1 MRLTMELRQIKYFLK
16 VAELLNFSEA
26 SKVLFITQSTLSQQI
41 RQLENEFDTI
51 LFERNSHEVSLTE
64 AGQQF
69 MRYARKVMIDVDDCT
84 QKMDDVKNMLTGEL
98 NIGVTF
104 TFSPLLTETVLEFM
118 KLYPHVRLNV
128 FYKTMSELMDML
140 QRREVDFVL
149 AFKPTDRNDKIESHV
164 LFNNHLSV
172 VVSEQHPLARRKSLN
187 LDDLVLYDAAM
198 PAHGLQARN
207 SFEDMMHSVN
217 SKLKIRTELNDV
229 SILLKLIRQSK
240 LITILAEAT
249 IHDEDGLVAIPLEM
263 AGNDME
269 GCIHQLKQAY
279 VKNSAREFYRLLSQS
294 RAILKYSSLAK
305 LL

>member
-1 MRLTMELRQIKYFLK
+1 MELRQIRYFLK

-26 SKVLFITQSTLSQQI
+26 SKALFITQSTLSQQI

-69 MRYARKVMIDVDDCT
+69 MRYARKVIIDVDDCT
-84 QKMDDVKNMLTGEL
+84 QKMDDLKNMLTGEL

-172 VVSEQHPLARRKSLN
+172 VVSEQNSLAKRKSLT
-187 LDDLVLYDAAM
+187 LDDLAAYDAAM
-198 PAHGLQARN
+198 PARGLQARN
-207 SFEDMMHSVN
+207 SFDDMIHSEN
-217 SKLKIRTELNDV
+217 SKLKIRVELNDV
-229 SILLKLIRQSK
+229 SILLKLIKQSK
-240 LITILAEAT
+240 LVTILAEAT

-269 GCIHQLKQAY
+269 GCIHLLKQAY

>member
-1 MRLTMELRQIKYFLK
+1 MELRQIRYFLK

-26 SKVLFITQSTLSQQI
+26 SKALFITQSTLSQQI

-69 MRYARKVMIDVDDCT
+69 MRYARKVIIDVDDCT
-84 QKMDDVKNMLTGEL
+84 QKMDDLKNMLTGEL

-172 VVSEQHPLARRKSLN
+172 VVSDRHSLAKRKSLT
-187 LDDLVLYDAAM
+187 LDDLAPYDAAM
-198 PAHGLQARN
+198 PARGLQARN
-207 SFEDMMHSVN
+207 SFDDMIHSEN
-217 SKLKIRTELNDV
+217 SKLKIRVELNDV
-229 SILLKLIRQSK
+229 SILLKLIKQSK
-240 LITILAEAT
+240 LVTILAEAT

-269 GCIHQLKQAY
+269 GCIHLLKQAY

>member
-1 MRLTMELRQIKYFLK
+1 MELRQIRYFLK

-26 SKVLFITQSTLSQQI
+26 SKALFITQSTLSQQI

-69 MRYARKVMIDVDDCT
+69 MRYARKVIIDVDDCT
-84 QKMDDVKNMLTGEL
+84 QKMDDLKNMLTGEL

-164 LFNNHLSV
+164 LLNNHLSV
-172 VVSEQHPLARRKSLN
+172 VVSERHSLAKRKSLT
-187 LDDLVLYDAAM
+187 LDDLAPYDAAM
-198 PAHGLQARN
+198 PARGLQARN
-207 SFEDMMHSVN
+207 SFDDMIHSEN
-217 SKLKIRTELNDV
+217 SKLKIRVELNDV
-229 SILLKLIRQSK
+229 SILLKLIKQSK
-240 LITILAEAT
+240 LVTILAEAT

-269 GCIHQLKQAY
+269 GCIHLLKQAY

-294 RAILKYSSLAK
+294 RAILKYSSLAR

>member
-1 MRLTMELRQIKYFLK
+1 MELRQIKYFLK

-26 SKVLFITQSTLSQQI
+26 SKALFITQSTLSQQI

-84 QKMDDVKNMLTGEL
+84 QKMDDLKNMLTGEL

-172 VVSEQHPLARRKSLN
+172 VVSERHSLAKRKSLT
-187 LDDLVLYDAAM
+187 LDDLAPYDAAM
-198 PAHGLQARN
+198 PARGLQARN
-207 SFEDMMHSVN
+207 SFDDMIHSEN
-217 SKLKIRTELNDV
+217 SKLRIRVELNDV
-229 SILLKLIRQSK
+229 SILLKLIKQSK
-240 LITILAEAT
+240 LVTILAEAT

-263 AGNDME
+263 TGNDME
-269 GCIHQLKQAY
+269 GCIHLLKQAY

>member
-1 MRLTMELRQIKYFLK
+1 MELRQIRYFLK

-26 SKVLFITQSTLSQQI
+26 SKALFITQSTLSQQI

-64 AGQQF
+64 AGKQF

-84 QKMDDVKNMLTGEL
+84 QKMDDLKNMLTGEL

-118 KLYPHVRLNV
+118 KMYPHVRLNV

-172 VVSEQHPLARRKSLN
+172 VVSEQHSLAKRKSLT
-187 LDDLVLYDAAM
+187 LDDLAPYDAAM
-198 PAHGLQARN
+198 PARGLQARN
-207 SFEDMMHSVN
+207 SFDDMIHSEN
-217 SKLKIRTELNDV
+217 SKLKIRVELNDV
-229 SILLKLIRQSK
+229 SILLKLIKQSK
-240 LITILAEAT
+240 LITILADAT

-263 AGNDME
+263 TGNDME
-269 GCIHQLKQAY
+269 GCIHLLKQAY

>member
-1 MRLTMELRQIKYFLK
+1 MELRQIRYFLK

-26 SKVLFITQSTLSQQI
+26 SKELFITQSTLSQQI

-84 QKMDDVKNMLTGEL
+84 QKMDDLKNMLTGEL

-172 VVSEQHPLARRKSLN
+172 VVSEHHSLAKRKSLT
-187 LDDLVLYDAAM
+187 LDDLAPYDAAM
-198 PAHGLQARN
+198 PARGLQARN
-207 SFEDMMHSVN
+207 SFDDMIHSEN
-217 SKLKIRTELNDV
+217 SKLKIRVELNDV
-229 SILLKLIRQSK
+229 SILLKLIKQSK
-240 LITILAEAT
+240 LVTILAEAT

-263 AGNDME
+263 TGNDME
-269 GCIHQLKQAY
+269 GCIHLFKQAY

>member
-1 MRLTMELRQIKYFLK
+1 MELRQIRYFLK

-26 SKVLFITQSTLSQQI
+26 SKELFITQSTLSQQI

-84 QKMDDVKNMLTGEL
+84 QKMDDLKNMLTGEL

-172 VVSEQHPLARRKSLN
+172 VVSEHHSLAKRKSLT
-187 LDDLVLYDAAM
+187 LDDLAPYDAAM
-198 PAHGLQARN
+198 PARGLQARN
-207 SFEDMMHSVN
+207 SFDDMIHSEN
-217 SKLKIRTELNDV
+217 SKLKIRVELNDV
-229 SILLKLIRQSK
+229 SILLKLIKQSK
-240 LITILAEAT
+240 LVTILAEAT

-269 GCIHQLKQAY
+269 GCIHLLKQAY

>member
-1 MRLTMELRQIKYFLK
+1 MELRQIRYFLK

-26 SKVLFITQSTLSQQI
+26 SKALFITQSTLSQQI

-84 QKMDDVKNMLTGEL
+84 QKMDDLKNMLTGEL

-172 VVSEQHPLARRKSLN
+172 VVSEQHSLAKRKSLT
-187 LDDLVLYDAAM
+187 LDDLALYDAAM
-198 PAHGLQARN
+198 PARGLQARN
-207 SFEDMMHSVN
+207 SFDDMIHSEN
-217 SKLKIRTELNDV
+217 SKLKIRVELNDV
-229 SILLKLIRQSK
+229 SILLKLIKQSK

-263 AGNDME
+263 TGNDME
-269 GCIHQLKQAY
+269 GCIHLLKQAY

>member
-1 MRLTMELRQIKYFLK
+1 MELRQIRYFLK

-26 SKVLFITQSTLSQQI
+26 SKALFITQSTLSQQI

-69 MRYARKVMIDVDDCT
+69 MRYARKVIIDVDDCT
-84 QKMDDVKNMLTGEL
+84 QKMDDLKNMLTGEL

-172 VVSEQHPLARRKSLN
+172 VVSEHHSLAKRKSLT
-187 LDDLVLYDAAM
+187 LDDLAPYDAAM
-198 PAHGLQARN
+198 PARGLQARN
-207 SFEDMMHSVN
+207 SFDDMIHSEN
-217 SKLKIRTELNDV
+217 SKLKIRVELNDV
-229 SILLKLIRQSK
+229 SILLKLIKQSK
-240 LITILAEAT
+240 LVTILAEAT

-263 AGNDME
+263 VGNDME
-269 GCIHQLKQAY
+269 GCIHLLKQAY

>member
-1 MRLTMELRQIKYFLK
+1 MELRQIRYFLK

-26 SKVLFITQSTLSQQI
+26 SKALFITQSTLSQQI

-84 QKMDDVKNMLTGEL
+84 QKMDDLKNMLTGEL

-149 AFKPTDRNDKIESHV
+149 AFRPTDRNDKIESHV

-172 VVSEQHPLARRKSLN
+172 VVSEQHSLAKRKSLTF
-187 LDDLVLYDAAM
+187 DDLALYDAAM
-198 PAHGLQARN
+198 PARGLQARN
-207 SFEDMMHSVN
+207 SFDDMIHSEN
-217 SKLKIRTELNDV
+217 SKLKIRVELNDV

-263 AGNDME
+263 TGNDME
-269 GCIHQLKQAY
+269 GCIHLLKQAY

>member
-1 MRLTMELRQIKYFLK
+1 MELRQIRYFLK

-26 SKVLFITQSTLSQQI
+26 SKELFITQSTLSQQI

-84 QKMDDVKNMLTGEL
+84 QKMDDLKNMLTGEL

-172 VVSEQHPLARRKSLN
+172 VVSEQHSLAKRKSLT
-187 LDDLVLYDAAM
+187 LEDLAPYDAAM
-198 PAHGLQARN
+198 PARGLQARN
-207 SFEDMMHSVN
+207 SFDDMIHSEN
-217 SKLKIRTELNDV
+217 SKLKIRVELNDV
-229 SILLKLIRQSK
+229 SILLKLIKQSK
-240 LITILAEAT
+240 LITILADAT

-263 AGNDME
+263 TGNDME
-269 GCIHQLKQAY
+269 GCIHLLKQAY

>member
-1 MRLTMELRQIKYFLK
+1 MELRQIRYFLK

-26 SKVLFITQSTLSQQI
+26 SKALFITQSTLSQQI
-41 RQLENEFDTI
+41 RQLENEFDTT

-84 QKMDDVKNMLTGEL
+84 QKMDDLKNMLTGEL

-172 VVSEQHPLARRKSLN
+172 VVSERHSLAKRKSLT
-187 LDDLVLYDAAM
+187 LDDLAPYDAAM
-198 PAHGLQARN
+198 PARGLQARN
-207 SFEDMMHSVN
+207 SFDDMIHSEN
-217 SKLKIRTELNDV
+217 SKLKIRVELNDV
-229 SILLKLIRQSK
+229 SILLKLIKQSK
-240 LITILAEAT
+240 LVTILAEAT

-269 GCIHQLKQAY
+269 GCIHLLKQAY

>member
-1 MRLTMELRQIKYFLK
+1 MELRQIRYFLK

-26 SKVLFITQSTLSQQI
+26 SKALFITQSTLSQQI

-64 AGQQF
+64 AGKQF

-84 QKMDDVKNMLTGEL
+84 QKMDDLKNMLTGEL

-172 VVSEQHPLARRKSLN
+172 VVSEQHSLAKRKSLT
-187 LDDLVLYDAAM
+187 LDDLAPYDAAM
-198 PAHGLQARN
+198 PARGLQARN
-207 SFEDMMHSVN
+207 SFDDMIQSEN
-217 SKLKIRTELNDV
+217 SKLKIRVELNDV
-229 SILLKLIRQSK
+229 SILLKLIKQSK
-240 LITILAEAT
+240 LITILADAT

-263 AGNDME
+263 TGNDME
-269 GCIHQLKQAY
+269 GCIHLLKQAY

>member
-1 MRLTMELRQIKYFLK
+1 MELRQIRYFLK

-26 SKVLFITQSTLSQQI
+26 SKALFITQSTLSQQI

-69 MRYARKVMIDVDDCT
+69 MRYARKVIIDVDDCT
-84 QKMDDVKNMLTGEL
+84 QKMDDLKNMLTGEL

-172 VVSEQHPLARRKSLN
+172 VVSERHSLAKRKSLT
-187 LDDLVLYDAAM
+187 LDDLAPYDAAM
-198 PAHGLQARN
+198 PARGLQARN
-207 SFEDMMHSVN
+207 SFDDMIHSEN
-217 SKLKIRTELNDV
+217 SKLRIRVELNDV
-229 SILLKLIRQSK
+229 SILLKLIKQSK
-240 LITILAEAT
+240 LVTILAEAT

-269 GCIHQLKQAY
+269 GCIHLLKQAY

>member
-26 SKVLFITQSTLSQQI
+26 AKALFITQSTLSQQI

-64 AGQQF
+64 AGKQF
-69 MRYARKVMIDVDDCT
+69 MRYARKVIIDADDCT
-84 QKMDDVKNMLTGEL
+84 QKMDDLKNMLTGEL

-217 SKLKIRTELNDV
+217 SKLKIRAELNDV

>member
-1 MRLTMELRQIKYFLK
+1 MELRQIRYFLK

-26 SKVLFITQSTLSQQI
+26 SKALFITQSTLSQQI

-69 MRYARKVMIDVDDCT
+69 MRYARKVIIDVDDCT
-84 QKMDDVKNMLTGEL
+84 QKMDDLKNMLTGEL

-172 VVSEQHPLARRKSLN
+172 VVSERHSLAKRKSLT
-187 LDDLVLYDAAM
+187 LDDLAPYDAAM
-198 PAHGLQARN
+198 PARGLQARN
-207 SFEDMMHSVN
+207 SFDDMIHSEN
-217 SKLKIRTELNDV
+217 SKLKIRVELNDV
-229 SILLKLIRQSK
+229 SILLKLIKQSK
-240 LITILAEAT
+240 LVTILAEAT

-269 GCIHQLKQAY
+269 GCIHLLKQAY

>member
-1 MRLTMELRQIKYFLK
+1 MELRQIRYFLK

-26 SKVLFITQSTLSQQI
+26 SKALFITQSTLSQQI

-84 QKMDDVKNMLTGEL
+84 QKMDDLKNMLTGEL

-172 VVSEQHPLARRKSLN
+172 VVSEQHSLAKRKSLT
-187 LDDLVLYDAAM
+187 LDDLAPYDAAM
-198 PAHGLQARN
+198 PARGLQARN
-207 SFEDMMHSVN
+207 SFDDMIHSEN
-217 SKLKIRTELNDV
+217 SKLKIRVELNDV

-263 AGNDME
+263 TGNDME
-269 GCIHQLKQAY
+269 GCIHLLKQAY

>member
-1 MRLTMELRQIKYFLK
+1 MELRQIRYFLK

-26 SKVLFITQSTLSQQI
+26 SKALFITQSTLSQQI

-84 QKMDDVKNMLTGEL
+84 QKMDDLKNMLTGEL

-172 VVSEQHPLARRKSLN
+172 VVSEHHSLAKRKSLT
-187 LDDLVLYDAAM
+187 LDDLAPYDAAM
-198 PAHGLQARN
+198 PARGLQARN
-207 SFEDMMHSVN
+207 SFDDMIHSEN
-217 SKLKIRTELNDV
+217 SKLKIRVELNDV
-229 SILLKLIRQSK
+229 SILLKLIKQSK
-240 LITILAEAT
+240 LVTILAEAT

-263 AGNDME
+263 TGNDME
-269 GCIHQLKQAY
+269 GCIHLFKQAY

>member
-1 MRLTMELRQIKYFLK
+1 MELRQIRYFLK
-16 VAELLNFSEA
+16 LAELLNFSEA
-26 SKVLFITQSTLSQQI
+26 SKALFITQSTLSQQI
-41 RQLENEFDTI
+41 RQLENEFDTV

-64 AGQQF
+64 AGEQF
-69 MRYARKVMIDVDDCT
+69 KQHARKVIIDADDCT
-84 QKMDDVKNMLTGEL
+84 QKMDDLKNMLTGEL

-149 AFKPTDRNDKIESHV
+149 AFKPTDRNDKIESHL

-217 SKLKIRTELNDV
+217 SKLKIRAELNDV

>member
-1 MRLTMELRQIKYFLK
+1 MELRQIRYFLK

-26 SKVLFITQSTLSQQI
+26 SKALFITQSTLSQQI

-69 MRYARKVMIDVDDCT
+69 MRYARKVIIDVEDCT
-84 QKMDDVKNMLTGEL
+84 QKMDDLKNMLTGEL

-172 VVSEQHPLARRKSLN
+172 VVSEHHSLAKRKSLT
-187 LDDLVLYDAAM
+187 LDDLAPYDAAM
-198 PAHGLQARN
+198 PARGLQARN
-207 SFEDMMHSVN
+207 SFDDMIHSEN
-217 SKLKIRTELNDV
+217 SKLKIRVELNDV
-229 SILLKLIRQSK
+229 SILLKLIKQSK
-240 LITILAEAT
+240 LVTILAEAT

-269 GCIHQLKQAY
+269 GCIHLLKQAY

>member
-1 MRLTMELRQIKYFLK
+1 MELRQIRYFLK

-26 SKVLFITQSTLSQQI
+26 SKALFITQSTLSQQI

-64 AGQQF
+64 AGKQF
-69 MRYARKVMIDVDDCT
+69 MRYARKVLIDVDDCT
-84 QKMDDVKNMLTGEL
+84 QKMDDLKNMLTGEL

-128 FYKTMSELMDML
+128 VYKTMSELMDML

-172 VVSEQHPLARRKSLN
+172 VVSEQHSLAKRKSLT
-187 LDDLVLYDAAM
+187 LDDLAPYDAAM
-198 PAHGLQARN
+198 PGRGLQARN
-207 SFEDMMHSVN
+207 SFDDMIHGVN
-217 SKLKIRTELNDV
+217 SKLKIRVELNDV
-229 SILLKLIRQSK
+229 SILLKLIKQSK

-269 GCIHQLKQAY
+269 GCIHLLKQAY

-294 RAILKYSSLAK
+294 RAILKFSSLAK

>member
-1 MRLTMELRQIKYFLK
+1 
-16 VAELLNFSEA
+16 
-26 SKVLFITQSTLSQQI
+26 
-41 RQLENEFDTI
+41 
-51 LFERNSHEVSLTE
+51 
-64 AGQQF
+64 
-69 MRYARKVMIDVDDCT
+69 
-84 QKMDDVKNMLTGEL
+84 
-98 NIGVTF
+98 
-104 TFSPLLTETVLEFM
+104 
-118 KLYPHVRLNV
+118 
-128 FYKTMSELMDML
+128 MDML

-198 PAHGLQARN
+198 PARGLQARN
-207 SFEDMMHSVN
+207 SFDDMIHSVN
-217 SKLKIRTELNDV
+217 SKLKIRVELNDV
-229 SILLKLIRQSK
+229 SILLKLIKQSK

>member
-1 MRLTMELRQIKYFLK
+1 MELRQIRYFLK

-26 SKVLFITQSTLSQQI
+26 SKELFITQSTLSQQI

-64 AGQQF
+64 AGKQF

-84 QKMDDVKNMLTGEL
+84 QKMDDLKNMLTGEL

-172 VVSEQHPLARRKSLN
+172 VVSEQHSLAKRKSLT
-187 LDDLVLYDAAM
+187 LDDLAPYDAAM
-198 PAHGLQARN
+198 PARGLQARN
-207 SFEDMMHSVN
+207 SFDDMIHSEN
-217 SKLKIRTELNDV
+217 SKLKIRVELNDV
-229 SILLKLIRQSK
+229 SILLKLIKQSK
-240 LITILAEAT
+240 LITILADAT

-263 AGNDME
+263 TGNDME
-269 GCIHQLKQAY
+269 GCIHLLKQAY

>member
-1 MRLTMELRQIKYFLK
+1 MELRQIRYFLK

-26 SKVLFITQSTLSQQI
+26 SKALFITQSTLSQQI

-69 MRYARKVMIDVDDCT
+69 MRYARKVIIDVDDCT
-84 QKMDDVKNMLTGEL
+84 QKMDDLKNMLTGEL

-172 VVSEQHPLARRKSLN
+172 VVSERHSLAKRKSLT
-187 LDDLVLYDAAM
+187 LDDLAPYDAAM
-198 PAHGLQARN
+198 PARGLQARN
-207 SFEDMMHSVN
+207 SFDDMIHSEN
-217 SKLKIRTELNDV
+217 SKLKIRVELNDV
-229 SILLKLIRQSK
+229 SILLKLIKQSK
-240 LITILAEAT
+240 LVTILAEAT
-249 IHDEDGLVAIPLEM
+249 IHDEDGLVPIPLEM

-269 GCIHQLKQAY
+269 GCIHLLKQAY

>member
-1 MRLTMELRQIKYFLK
+1 MELRQIRYFLK

-26 SKVLFITQSTLSQQI
+26 SKALFITQSTLSQQI

-69 MRYARKVMIDVDDCT
+69 MRYARKVIIDVDDCT
-84 QKMDDVKNMLTGEL
+84 QKMDDLKNMLTGEL

-149 AFKPTDRNDKIESHV
+149 AFKPTDRNNKIESHV

-172 VVSEQHPLARRKSLN
+172 VVSEHHSLVKRKSLT
-187 LDDLVLYDAAM
+187 LDDLAAYDAAM
-198 PAHGLQARN
+198 PARGLQARN
-207 SFEDMMHSVN
+207 SFDDMIHSEN
-217 SKLKIRTELNDV
+217 SKLKIRVELNDV

-240 LITILAEAT
+240 LVTILAEAT

-269 GCIHQLKQAY
+269 GCIHLLKQAY

>member
-1 MRLTMELRQIKYFLK
+1 MELRQIRYFLK
-16 VAELLNFSEA
+16 LAELLNFSEA
-26 SKVLFITQSTLSQQI
+26 SKALFITQSTLSQQI
-41 RQLENEFDTI
+41 RQLENEFDTV

-64 AGQQF
+64 AGEQF
-69 MRYARKVMIDVDDCT
+69 KQHARKVIIDADDCT
-84 QKMDDVKNMLTGEL
+84 QKMDDLKNMLTGEL

-104 TFSPLLTETVLEFM
+104 TFSPLLTETVIEFM

-217 SKLKIRTELNDV
+217 SKLKIRAELNDV

>member
-1 MRLTMELRQIKYFLK
+1 MELRQIRYFLK
-16 VAELLNFSEA
+16 LAELLNFSEA
-26 SKVLFITQSTLSQQI
+26 SKALFITQSTLSQQI
-41 RQLENEFDTI
+41 RQLENEFDTV

-64 AGQQF
+64 AGEQF
-69 MRYARKVMIDVDDCT
+69 KQHARKVIIDADDCT
-84 QKMDDVKNMLTGEL
+84 QKMDDLKNMLTGEL

-172 VVSEQHPLARRKSLN
+172 VVSEQHPLAKRKSLN

-217 SKLKIRTELNDV
+217 SKLKIRAELNDV

>member
-1 MRLTMELRQIKYFLK
+1 MELRQIRYFLK

-26 SKVLFITQSTLSQQI
+26 SKALFITQSTLSQQI

-69 MRYARKVMIDVDDCT
+69 MRYARKVIIDVDDCT
-84 QKMDDVKNMLTGEL
+84 QKMDDLKNMLTGEL

-149 AFKPTDRNDKIESHV
+149 AFKPTDRNNKIESHV

-172 VVSEQHPLARRKSLN
+172 VVSEHHSLVKRKSLT
-187 LDDLVLYDAAM
+187 LDDLAAYDAAM
-198 PAHGLQARN
+198 PARGLQARN
-207 SFEDMMHSVN
+207 SFDDMIHSEN
-217 SKLKIRTELNDV
+217 SKLKIRVELNDV
-229 SILLKLIRQSK
+229 SILLKLIKQSK
-240 LITILAEAT
+240 LVTILAEAT

-269 GCIHQLKQAY
+269 GCIHLLKQAY

>member
-1 MRLTMELRQIKYFLK
+1 MELRQIRYFLK

-26 SKVLFITQSTLSQQI
+26 SKELFITQSTLSQQI

-64 AGQQF
+64 AGKQF

-84 QKMDDVKNMLTGEL
+84 QKMDDLKNMLTGEL

-118 KLYPHVRLNV
+118 KMYPHVRLNV

-172 VVSEQHPLARRKSLN
+172 VVSEQHSLARRKSLT
-187 LDDLVLYDAAM
+187 LDDLAPYDAAM
-198 PAHGLQARN
+198 PARGLQARN
-207 SFEDMMHSVN
+207 SFDDMIHSEN
-217 SKLKIRTELNDV
+217 SKLKIRVELNDV
-229 SILLKLIRQSK
+229 SILLKLIKQSK
-240 LITILAEAT
+240 LITILADAT

-263 AGNDME
+263 TGNDME
-269 GCIHQLKQAY
+269 GCIHLLKQAY

>member
-1 MRLTMELRQIKYFLK
+1 MELRQIRYFLK

-26 SKVLFITQSTLSQQI
+26 SKALFITQSTLSQQI

-84 QKMDDVKNMLTGEL
+84 QKMDDLKNMLTGEL

-172 VVSEQHPLARRKSLN
+172 VVSEQHSLAKRKSLT
-187 LDDLVLYDAAM
+187 LDDLAPYDAAM
-198 PAHGLQARN
+198 PARGLQARN
-207 SFEDMMHSVN
+207 SFDDMIHSEN
-217 SKLKIRTELNDV
+217 SKLKIRVELNDV
-229 SILLKLIRQSK
+229 SILLKLIKQSK
-240 LITILAEAT
+240 LVTILAEAT

-263 AGNDME
+263 TGNDME
-269 GCIHQLKQAY
+269 GCIHLLKQAY

>member
-1 MRLTMELRQIKYFLK
+1 MELRQIKYFLK

-26 SKVLFITQSTLSQQI
+26 SKALFITQSTLSQQI

-84 QKMDDVKNMLTGEL
+84 QKMDDLKNMLTGEL

-172 VVSEQHPLARRKSLN
+172 VVSEQHSLAKRKSLT
-187 LDDLVLYDAAM
+187 LDDLAPYDAAM
-198 PAHGLQARN
+198 PARGLQARN
-207 SFEDMMHSVN
+207 SFDDMIHSEN
-217 SKLKIRTELNDV
+217 SKLKIRVELNDV
-229 SILLKLIRQSK
+229 SILLKLIKQSK
-240 LITILAEAT
+240 LITILADAT

-263 AGNDME
+263 TGNDME
-269 GCIHQLKQAY
+269 GCIHLLKQAY

>member
-1 MRLTMELRQIKYFLK
+1 MELRQIRYFLK

-26 SKVLFITQSTLSQQI
+26 SKELFITQSTLSQQI

-84 QKMDDVKNMLTGEL
+84 QKMDDLKNMLTGEL

-118 KLYPHVRLNV
+118 KMYPHVRLNV

-172 VVSEQHPLARRKSLN
+172 VVSEQHSLAKRKSLT
-187 LDDLVLYDAAM
+187 LEDLAPYDAAM
-198 PAHGLQARN
+198 PARGLQARN
-207 SFEDMMHSVN
+207 SFDDMIHSEN
-217 SKLKIRTELNDV
+217 SKLKIRVELNDV
-229 SILLKLIRQSK
+229 SILLKLIKQSK
-240 LITILAEAT
+240 LITILADAT

-263 AGNDME
+263 TGNDME
-269 GCIHQLKQAY
+269 GCIHLLKQAY

>member
-1 MRLTMELRQIKYFLK
+1 MELRQIRYFLK

-26 SKVLFITQSTLSQQI
+26 SKELFITQSTLSQQI

-64 AGQQF
+64 AGKQF

-84 QKMDDVKNMLTGEL
+84 QKMDDLKNMLTGEL

-118 KLYPHVRLNV
+118 KMYPHVRLNV

-172 VVSEQHPLARRKSLN
+172 VVSEQHSLAKRKSLT
-187 LDDLVLYDAAM
+187 LDDLAPYDAAM
-198 PAHGLQARN
+198 PARGLQARN
-207 SFEDMMHSVN
+207 SFDDMIHSEN
-217 SKLKIRTELNDV
+217 SKLKIRVELNDV
-229 SILLKLIRQSK
+229 SILLKLIKQSK
-240 LITILAEAT
+240 LITILADAT

-263 AGNDME
+263 TGNDME
-269 GCIHQLKQAY
+269 GCIHLLKQAY

>member
-1 MRLTMELRQIKYFLK
+1 MELRQIRYFLK

-26 SKVLFITQSTLSQQI
+26 SKALFITQSTLSQQI

-64 AGQQF
+64 AGKQF

-84 QKMDDVKNMLTGEL
+84 QKMDDLKNMLTGEL

-172 VVSEQHPLARRKSLN
+172 VVSERHSLAKRKSLT
-187 LDDLVLYDAAM
+187 LDDLAPYDAAM
-198 PAHGLQARN
+198 PARGLQARN
-207 SFEDMMHSVN
+207 SFDDMIHSEN
-217 SKLKIRTELNDV
+217 SKLKIRVELNDV
-229 SILLKLIRQSK
+229 SILLKLIKQSK
-240 LITILAEAT
+240 LVTILAEAT

-269 GCIHQLKQAY
+269 GCIHLLKQAY

>member
-1 MRLTMELRQIKYFLK
+1 MELRQIKYFLK

-26 SKVLFITQSTLSQQI
+26 SKALFITQSTLSQQI

-84 QKMDDVKNMLTGEL
+84 QKMDDLKNMLTGEL

-172 VVSEQHPLARRKSLN
+172 VVSEQHPLAKRKSLT

-198 PAHGLQARN
+198 PARGLQARN
-207 SFEDMMHSVN
+207 SFDDMIHRVN
-217 SKLKIRTELNDV
+217 SKLKIRVELNDV

-269 GCIHQLKQAY
+269 GCIHLLKQAY

>member
-1 MRLTMELRQIKYFLK
+1 MELRQIRYFLK

-26 SKVLFITQSTLSQQI
+26 SKALFITQSTLSQQI

-84 QKMDDVKNMLTGEL
+84 QKMDDLKNMLTGEL

-172 VVSEQHPLARRKSLN
+172 VVSEQHSLAKRKSLT
-187 LDDLVLYDAAM
+187 LDDLAPYDAAM
-198 PAHGLQARN
+198 PARGLQARN
-207 SFEDMMHSVN
+207 SFDDMIHSEN
-217 SKLKIRTELNDV
+217 SKLKIRVELNDV
-229 SILLKLIRQSK
+229 SILLKLIKQSK
-240 LITILAEAT
+240 LITILADAT

-263 AGNDME
+263 TGNDME
-269 GCIHQLKQAY
+269 GCIHLLKQAY